1 MAKFYGYTCT
11 TSVKYNREDK
21 EARKNTKQYQLLV
34 SKCKEQHI
42 ELEDVYSD
50 LLSDFYRNREE
61 LIKLCKLVN
70 YEDVIVIDSIFA
82 LGTTLYDIN
91 DYIYLINGSCK
102 LKVLSTY
109 EGIDFSTTNHIE
121 DDLGILNSKLQEFA
135 TLLGGKEATT
145 LLPFANYQGRPV
157 IPLTDEIKEVYWLYE
172 NFFIDE
178 QTASSNIHYKMAK
191 NSFRAKC
198 RLYEL
203 SDNYKLD
210 LEKQHELYQTA
221 DKPKRQGKL
230 PEWFTKDFMAEVEHD
245 PNAIEEICMRHN
257 IFPINM
263 LEYNR
268 WKIKYNIGRKG
279 LFETAKKFQNTE
291 LMESLQ
297 KKENE
302 G

>member
-21 EARKNTKQYQLLV
+21 ESRKNTKHYQLLV
-34 SKCKEQHI
+34 SKCREQHI

-61 LIKLCKLVN
+61 LIRLCQLVKS
-70 YEDVIVIDSIFA
+70 EDTIVIDSIFA

-91 DYIYLINGSCK
+91 DNLMLVNGSCK
-102 LKVLSTY
+102 LRVLTKY
-109 EGIDFSTTNHIE
+109 EEIDFSITSHTLE
-121 DDLGILNSKLQEFA
+121 DFDTLNRKLQEFA

-145 LLPFANYQGRPV
+145 LLPFANYQGRPT

-178 QTASSNIHYKMAK
+178 QTASCNIYYKMAK

-203 SDNYKLD
+203 SDSYKMD

-230 PEWFTKDFMAEVEHD
+230 PEWFTEDFTAEVEHD
-245 PNAIEEICMRHN
+245 LDAIEEICMRHN
-257 IFPINM
+257 IFPISKR
-263 LEYNR
+263 EYKR
-268 WKIKYNIGRKG
+268 WKIKYDVGRKG
-279 LFETAKKFQNTE
+279 LFETTKKFQNPDLTK
-291 LMESLQ
+291 SLQ
-297 KKENE
+297 RIEND

>member
-1 MAKFYGYTCT
+1 MAKYFGYTCT
-11 TSVKYNREDK
+11 TSVKYNRVDK

-34 SKCKEQHI
+34 SKCREQHI
-42 ELEDVYSD
+42 ELEGVYSD

-61 LIKLCKLVN
+61 LITLCQLVKA
-70 YEDVIVIDSIFA
+70 EDTIVIDSIFT

-91 DYIYLINGSCK
+91 DNLMLVNGSCK
-102 LKVLSTY
+102 LQVLTKY
-109 EGIDFSTTNHIE
+109 EEIDFSITSHTLE
-121 DDLGILNSKLQEFA
+121 DFDTLNRKLQEFA

-145 LLPFANYQGRPV
+145 LLPFANYQGRPT
-157 IPLTDEIKEVYWLYE
+157 IPLTDEIKKIYWLYE

-178 QTASSNIHYKMAK
+178 LTASCNIYYKMAK

-203 SDNYKLD
+203 SDSYKMD
-210 LEKQHELYQTA
+210 LEKQHKLYQTA

-230 PEWFTKDFMAEVEHD
+230 PEWFTEDFMAEVEND
-245 PNAIEEICMRHN
+245 PDAIEEICMRHN
-257 IFPINM
+257 IFPISQ

-268 WKIKYNIGRKG
+268 WKIKYDIGRKG
-279 LFETAKKFQNTE
+279 LFETTKKCHNLE
-291 LMESLQ
+291 LTESLQ
-297 KKENE
+297 RIEND

>member
-34 SKCKEQHI
+34 SKCAEQNI
-42 ELEDVYSD
+42 ELEDIYSD
-50 LLSDFYRNREE
+50 LLSDFYRTREE
-61 LIKLCKLVN
+61 LTKLCQLVHSD
-70 YEDVIVIDSIFA
+70 DVIVIDSIFS
-82 LGTTLYDIN
+82 LGTTLYHIN
-91 DYIYLINGSCK
+91 DHLMLIHGSCR
-102 LKVLSTY
+102 LKVLSIY
-109 EGIDFSTTNHIE
+109 EGIDFSTTNQGD
-121 DDLGILNSKLQEFA
+121 DDLNTLNKKLNEFA

-145 LLPFANYQGRPV
+145 LLPFANYQGRPT

-178 QTASSNIHYKMAK
+178 QTASCNIHYKMAK

-203 SDNYKLD
+203 SNEYKQD
-210 LEKQHELYQTA
+210 LEKQHSIHMTA

-230 PEWFTKDFMAEVEHD
+230 PEWFTEDFLAEVENTPD
-245 PNAIEEICMRHN
+245 SIEEICMRHN
-257 IFPINM
+257 IFPISL

-268 WKIKYNIGRKG
+268 WKTKYLMGRKG
-279 LFETAKKFQNTE
+279 LFETSKKYQNPQ
-291 LMESLQ
+291 LIESL
-297 KKENE
+297 KTKNS
-302 G
+302 

>member
-1 MAKFYGYTCT
+1 MTKFYGYTCT

-34 SKCKEQHI
+34 SKCAEQNI
-42 ELEDVYSD
+42 ELEDIYSD
-50 LLSDFYRNREE
+50 LLSDFYRTREE
-61 LIKLCKLVN
+61 LTKLCQLVHR
-70 YEDVIVIDSIFA
+70 EDVIVIDSIFT

-91 DYIYLINGSCK
+91 DNLMLIHGSCR

-109 EGIDFSTTNHIE
+109 EGIDFSTTNHNE
-121 DDLGILNSKLQEFA
+121 DDLGILNSKLNEFV

-145 LLPFANYQGRPV
+145 LLPFANYQGRPT

-178 QTASSNIHYKMAK
+178 QTASCNIYYKMAK

-203 SDNYKLD
+203 SDDYKQD
-210 LEKQHELYQTA
+210 LEKQHALYQTA
-221 DKPKRQGKL
+221 DKAKRQGKL
-230 PEWFTKDFMAEVEHD
+230 PDWFTDSFIAEVEHD
-245 PNAIEEICMRHN
+245 PDAIEEICMRHN
-257 IFPINM
+257 IFPISK

-279 LFETAKKFQNTE
+279 LYETSKKFLNPE

-297 KKENE
+297 KNQEDS
-302 G
+302 

>member
-21 EARKNTKQYQLLV
+21 ESRKNTKQYQLLV
-34 SKCKEQHI
+34 SKCREQHI

-61 LIKLCKLVN
+61 LIRLCQLVKS
-70 YEDVIVIDSIFA
+70 EDTIVIDSIFA

-91 DYIYLINGSCK
+91 DNLMLVNGSCK
-102 LKVLSTY
+102 LRVLTKY
-109 EGIDFSTTNHIE
+109 EEIDFSITSHTIE
-121 DDLGILNSKLQEFA
+121 DFDTLNSKLQEFA

-145 LLPFANYQGRPV
+145 LLPFANYQGRPT

-203 SDNYKLD
+203 SDDYKQD
-210 LEKQHELYQTA
+210 LEKQHALYQTA
-221 DKPKRQGKL
+221 DKPKRHGKL
-230 PEWFTKDFMAEVEHD
+230 PDWFTNVFMAEVEHD
-245 PNAIEEICMRHN
+245 PDAIEEVCMRNN
-257 IFPINM
+257 IFPISK

-268 WKIKYNIGRKG
+268 WKIKFNIGRKG
-279 LFETAKKFQNTE
+279 LFETSKKFHDSQ
-291 LMESLQ
+291 LIISLQ
-297 KKENE
+297 KNKNP
-302 G
+302 

>member
-34 SKCKEQHI
+34 SKCREQHI
-42 ELEDVYSD
+42 ELEEVYSD

-61 LIKLCKLVN
+61 LITLCQLVKA
-70 YEDVIVIDSIFA
+70 EDTIVIDSIFT

-91 DYIYLINGSCK
+91 DNLMLVNGSCK
-102 LKVLSTY
+102 LNVLTKY
-109 EGIDFSTTNHIE
+109 EGIDFSITSHTLE
-121 DDLGILNSKLQEFA
+121 DFDTLNRNLQEFA

-145 LLPFANYQGRPV
+145 LLPFANYQGRPT

-178 QTASSNIHYKMAK
+178 QTASSNIYYKMAK

-203 SDNYKLD
+203 SDSYKMD

-221 DKPKRQGKL
+221 HKPKRQGKL
-230 PEWFTKDFMAEVEHD
+230 PEWFTEDFIAEVEND
-245 PNAIEEICMRHN
+245 PDAIEEVCMKHN
-257 IFPINM
+257 IFPISM

-279 LFETAKKFQNTE
+279 LFETAKKFQNSE
-291 LMESLQ
+291 LAESLQ
-297 KKENE
+297 KKEND

>member
-1 MAKFYGYTCT
+1 MAKYYGYTCT
-11 TSVKYNREDK
+11 TSVKYNRDDK

-34 SKCKEQHI
+34 SKCREPHI
-42 ELEDVYSD
+42 ELEEVYSD

-61 LIKLCKLVN
+61 LIRLCQLVKH
-70 YEDVIVIDSIFA
+70 EDVIVIDSIFA
-82 LGTTLYDIN
+82 LGTTLKDIN
-91 DYIYLINGSCK
+91 DYLMLVHGSCH

-109 EGIDFSTTNHIE
+109 EGIDFSTTNHNE
-121 DDLGILNSKLQEFA
+121 DDLDILNSKLQEFA

-145 LLPFANYQGRPV
+145 LLPFANYQGRPT

-178 QTASSNIHYKMAK
+178 QTASCNIYYKMAK

-203 SDNYKLD
+203 SDSYKID
-210 LEKQHELYQTA
+210 LEKQQELYQTA

-230 PEWFTKDFMAEVEHD
+230 PEWFTEDFMAEVEHD
-245 PNAIEEICMRHN
+245 PDAIEEVCMRHN
-257 IFPINM
+257 IFPISI

-279 LFETAKKFQNTE
+279 LFETSKKFQNPE
-291 LMESLQ
+291 LMDSLR
-297 KKENE
+297 KKENDS
-302 G
+302 